1 MEAVLV
7 EKCRLEVW
15 CQQFSLQTPLAAIK
29 WPSPSGRED
38 TDVREAP
45 DGADVTFNKKFHF
58 IFSIQILLTC
68 CKHSKTSWKQIK
80 CSGEITAV
88 T

>member
-29 WPSPSGRED
+29 WLSLLGGED
-38 TDVREAP
+38 MDVREAP
-45 DGADVTFNKKFHF
+45 DGADVTFNQKLYF

-80 CSGEITAV
+80 SSGEITVV

>member
-45 DGADVTFNKKFHF
+45 DGADVTFNKKALLHF
-58 IFSIQILLTC
+58 FNTD
-68 CKHSKTSWKQIK
+68 
-80 CSGEITAV
+80 ITDMLQ